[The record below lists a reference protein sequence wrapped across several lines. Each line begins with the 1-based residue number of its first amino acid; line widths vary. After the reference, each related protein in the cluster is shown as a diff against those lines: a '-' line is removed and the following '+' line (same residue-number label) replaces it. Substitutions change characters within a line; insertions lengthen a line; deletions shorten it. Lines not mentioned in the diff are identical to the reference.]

1 LSLKSTRKN
10 NKKRII
16 KYVVVEFRGEREV
29 EESNQENDTRREEA
43 GGEKNINSIWI
54 FIDHLHSN
62 NIVFFNYI

>member
-29 EESNQENDTRREEA
+29 EESNQENDTRREEVR
-43 GGEKNINSIWI
+43 KI
-54 FIDHLHSN
+54 
-62 NIVFFNYI
+62 